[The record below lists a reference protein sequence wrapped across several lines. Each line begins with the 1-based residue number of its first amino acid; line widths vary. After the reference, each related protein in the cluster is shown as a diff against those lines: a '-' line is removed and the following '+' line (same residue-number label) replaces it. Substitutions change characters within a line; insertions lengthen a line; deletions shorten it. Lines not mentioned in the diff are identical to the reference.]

1 MPSSLIIEQFD
12 PFSISLFAKHID
24 NSQQQTKKSAP
35 VNPDVCASDVF
46 IPFSLLPWA
55 MLLHS
60 GNSQHEN
67 SRFDIIVANPIA
79 SICTIDKISTI
90 TDDKGNVYQIEK
102 DPLLWIKQAVAD
114 YLTKQK
120 TNSSLPFLG
129 GALGCFSY
137 DLGAHYEVL
146 PHQAIDDMGTP
157 ELAVGIYDWAIIKDN
172 HRNIWQFVSHR
183 LTFEQVID
191 NTSKAYKA
199 FLPKPANFK
208 INDDWVS
215 NLNQAQY
222 EQRFI
227 QVQEYLK
234 SGDCYQINLAQ
245 RFTNRYQGNEYQAFK
260 QLLAANNS
268 PFSAYLNLDN
278 FKVLSVSPERL
289 LHLNDGSIESKP
301 IKGTIKRVDDTKENQ
316 RNIKTLQESV
326 KDRAENVM
334 IVDLLRNDIGRVSK
348 AGSVKVPRLFAIES
362 FPAVH
367 HLVSTVTGEL
377 KPQLHS
383 TDLLRA
389 AFPGGSIT
397 GAPKLRA
404 MEIIDELEPHRR
416 SIYCGSIGYICCSG
430 NMDTSITIRTL
441 LCKDDKIHAWA
452 GGGIVADSTW
462 QSEYQETFAKVDK
475 ILPVLVNM

>member
-1 MPSSLIIEQFD
+1 MPSPLIIEQFD
-12 PFSISLFAKHID
+12 PFTIPLFAEFID
-24 NSQQQTKKSAP
+24 NSQPQLKKSAP
-35 VNPDVCASDVF
+35 INPDICASDVF
-46 IPFSLLPWA
+46 TPFSLLPWA

-79 SICTIDKISTI
+79 SIRTTDKISTI
-90 TDDKGNVYQIEK
+90 IDGEGNSYQSEQ
-102 DPLLWIKQAVAD
+102 DPLLWIKQAVTD

-120 TNSSLPFLG
+120 TNNALPFLG
-129 GALGCFSY
+129 GAVGCFGY
-137 DLGAHYEVL
+137 DLGAQYEVL
-146 PHQAIDDMGTP
+146 PHQAIDDMSTP

-183 LTFEQVID
+183 LTFEQVIEH
-191 NTSKAYKA
+191 TSKAFKSMS
-199 FLPKPANFK
+199 PKLTNFK
-208 INDDWVS
+208 LNDDWVS
-215 NLNQAQY
+215 NLNPQQY
-222 EQRFI
+222 EQKFI

-245 RFTNRYQGNEYQAFK
+245 RFTNHYQGNEYQAFK
-260 QLLAANNS
+260 QLLIANRS
-268 PFSAYLNLDN
+268 PFSAYLNFDN

-289 LHLNDGSIESKP
+289 LQLNDGSIESKP
-301 IKGTIKRVDDTKENQ
+301 IKGTIKRLDDGKENQ
-316 RNIKTLQESV
+316 RNIKALQESV

-334 IVDLLRNDIGRVSK
+334 IVDLLRNDIGKVSK
-348 AGSVKVPRLFAIES
+348 AGSVKVPHLFAIES

-441 LCKDDKIHAWA
+441 LCKDGKIHAWA